1 MSGDGQ
7 RRDGRTPPPAA
18 LETLTARFDP
28 STIDL
33 PRRGA
38 RVRLGVTGRGEWDAL
53 VSSAGARL
61 ERAGDRPD
69 ADATVTADAATWNS
83 VARDLRGGMGAFRA
97 GRLSIR
103 RNLNLGVG
111 FLAATSGAADPERLE
126 VRHVRTRVG
135 AISTF
140 QAGSGTPVLAL
151 HGLGGTKASFLPT
164 IEALAPHCRL
174 IAMDLPGFGD
184 SVKPLGAP
192 YDAAFFA
199 RSAIA
204 LLDALGIA
212 RAHLVGNSMGGR
224 VAIELGLSAPERT
237 ARIALLSPS
246 LAWLRERRWVPFLR
260 LLRPEL
266 GLVQAAPRAV
276 VERAA
281 RRLVAGAGDGDGWVA
296 AGVDEFLRAY
306 LQPRGRAAF
315 YAAARQIYLEE
326 PRGPKGFWT
335 RLAGLAPDSLF
346 VWGRAD
352 RVVPI
357 AFARHVERTLPAARH
372 VELDCGHVPQLERPR
387 ETHAAILDFFAQD
400 ARNRVPPVR
409 AEASGDDQGR

>member
-1 MSGDGQ
+1 VSGDGQ
-7 RRDGRTPPPAA
+7 RRGGEAPPAT

-38 RVRLGVTGRGEWDAL
+38 RIRLGVTGRGEWDAL
-53 VSSAGARL
+53 VSDAGARL
-61 ERAGDRPD
+61 ERAGDRPG
-69 ADATVTADAATWNS
+69 ADAVVTADAATWSS

-103 RNLNLGVG
+103 HNLNLGVG
-111 FLAATSGAADPERLE
+111 FLAATSGATEPERLE
-126 VRHVRTRVG
+126 VRHVRTRAG

-164 IEALAPHCRL
+164 IEALAPHHRV

-212 RAHLVGNSMGGR
+212 RADLVGNSMGGR
-224 VAIELGLSAPERT
+224 VAIELGLRAPERT

-246 LAWLRERRWVPFLR
+246 LAWLRDRRWASFLR
-260 LLRPEL
+260 LVRPEL

-276 VERAA
+276 VERVA
-281 RRLVAGAGDGDGWVA
+281 RRLVAGAGDGWVE

-315 YAAARQIYLEE
+315 YAAARSIYLEE
-326 PRGPKGFWT
+326 PRGARGFWT
-335 RLAGLAPDSLF
+335 RLAGLSPDALF
-346 VWGRAD
+346 VWGRQD
-352 RVVPI
+352 RLVPI

-372 VELDCGHVPQLERPR
+372 LELDCGHVPQLERPR
-387 ETHAAILDFFAQD
+387 ETHAAILDFLAQGD
-400 ARNRVPPVR
+400 RNRVAAVS
-409 AEASGDDQGR
+409 AGASGR